1 MYLKYPALIIK
12 IKDMFKGQYGRYIV
26 SLIDYKECFSSASTL
41 EEAFKNANEML
52 ILTAWEERKT
62 PSDVY
67 TLDLRS
73 TIRSFLS
80 DANSTLSITT
90 SSNLSEPTPQAGQI
104 SGGNSP
110 S

>member
-67 TLDLRS
+67 TLDLKS

-80 DANSTLSITT
+80 DANIPIECIDFKNSILTVL
-90 SSNLSEPTPQAGQI
+90 NLSLI
-104 SGGNSP
+104 HI
-110 S
+110 